1 VKGLLLKDFYMGA
14 KYMRTYLML
23 VVIFLG
29 SAFVND
35 NLFFVFYPCILSSM
49 IAINLLA
56 YDERSKWDAFCGAM
70 PVSKR
75 QVVSGKYLL
84 GLICQ
89 CVIVLLTML
98 VQALRMHVN
107 GGLAWENLN
116 VLLGTLV
123 SLCCFSVSIPLP
135 LIFRLG
141 VEKGRMVYYVMVGV
155 ACGGS
160 FVAADLLQG
169 ERIPSGLSVWTV
181 AGVGIVLYM
190 LSWQLSIR
198 WYEKREIS

>member
-1 VKGLLLKDFYMGA
+1 M
-14 KYMRTYLML
+14 
-23 VVIFLG
+23 
-29 SAFVND
+29 
-35 NLFFVFYPCILSSM
+35 
-49 IAINLLA
+49 
-56 YDERSKWDAFCGAM
+56 
-70 PVSKR
+70 
-75 QVVSGKYLL
+75 VSGKYLL

-89 CVIVLLTML
+89 CVIVLLTVL

-169 ERIPSGLSVWTV
+169 ERIPSGLSVWAV